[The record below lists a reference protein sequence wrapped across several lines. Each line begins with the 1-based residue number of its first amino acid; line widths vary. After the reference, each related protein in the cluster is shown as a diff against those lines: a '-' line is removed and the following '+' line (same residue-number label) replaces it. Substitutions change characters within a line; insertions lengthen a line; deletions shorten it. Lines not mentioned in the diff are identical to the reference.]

1 VQQVRPIVPTD
12 QLLFQTHWL
21 AGEILLWQRD
31 QSNHELMCGNG
42 LQEIENREGRTL
54 ALFPVFVGSKPSR
67 AHSQRI
73 TFILL
78 LGGIACRASTGR
90 AIAKPPPSL
99 TNVGFVAV
107 EAGASH

>member
-1 VQQVRPIVPTD
+1 VRQVRPIVPTD

-67 AHSQRI
+67 AIRNVSHSSCCSVVSLVARQPA
-73 TFILL
+73 
-78 LGGIACRASTGR
+78 G

-107 EAGASH
+107 EAGTSQ

>member
-1 VQQVRPIVPTD
+1 
-12 QLLFQTHWL
+12 
-21 AGEILLWQRD
+21 
-31 QSNHELMCGNG
+31 MCGNG

-78 LGGIACRASTGR
+78 LGGIACRASTGT

-99 TNVGFVAV
+99 TSAGFVAV
-107 EAGASH
+107 EAGTSH